1 MKFPY
6 TTERLF
12 EDLFDFRREFDEMFN
27 RILTNGEWNLLPEF
41 KEFKPE
47 YKPLFK
53 GEFKPELK
61 KEFKKVWNFVP
72 AIETY
77 IDKEAKKY
85 VTRIAL
91 PGIEPKDVL
100 VNVQGNLLTIRGERK
115 LMHRPKETELFE
127 EEIAYGVFE
136 RVLTLPEFVNVEKLV
151 AEYVNGVLEIT
162 APVAV
167 AALPRK
173 IEIKTVV
180 PLVKQIAA

>member
-12 EDLFDFRREFDEMFN
+12 EDLFDFRRDFDEMFN

-41 KEFKPE
+41 KQEF
-47 YKPLFK
+47 KPLFK
-53 GEFKPELK
+53 NEFKPELK
-61 KEFKKVWNFVP
+61 KEYKKVWNFVP

-77 IDKEAKKY
+77 VDKEAKKY
-85 VTRIAL
+85 VCRIAL
-91 PGIEPKDVL
+91 PGIEPKDVI
-100 VNVQGNLLTIRGERK
+100 VNVEGNLLKIRGERK
-115 LMHRPKETELFE
+115 LVHRPKETELFE

-136 RVLTLPEFVNVEKLV
+136 RVLTLPEFVNVEKLM
-151 AEYVNGVLEIT
+151 AEYVNGVLEIV

-173 IEIKTVV
+173 IEIRTAV
-180 PLVKQIAA
+180 PMVKQIAA